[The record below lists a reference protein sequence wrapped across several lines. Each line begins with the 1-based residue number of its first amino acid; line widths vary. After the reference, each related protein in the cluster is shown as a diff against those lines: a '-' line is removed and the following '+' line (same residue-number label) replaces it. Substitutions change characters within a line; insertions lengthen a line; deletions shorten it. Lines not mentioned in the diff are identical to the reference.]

1 MSQSALTFV
10 QNQEQ
15 MNSII
20 EEFRKELEQE
30 AKSTRRLLALV
41 PFEKAMYAP
50 HQKSMK
56 MKDLAIHI
64 ADIPGWISH
73 SVHHHLLDFA
83 ETPYNP
89 TSCEST
95 EELLA
100 IFDAKVD
107 QAQKDLAWT
116 SDAILDDEWV
126 MRNGEQVLMKLNKYG
141 VIRHSFGQ
149 MIHHRAQL
157 GVYLRTLDI
166 PLPGVYGPTADE
178 MYA

>member
-1 MSQSALTFV
+1 MKSF
-10 QNQEQ
+10 
-15 MNSII
+15 I
-20 EEFRKELEQE
+20 EEFRTELEQE
-30 AKSTRRLLALV
+30 AKATRRLLALV
-41 PFEKAMYAP
+41 PFDKSTHAP
-50 HQKSMK
+50 HEKSMK
-56 MKDLAIHI
+56 LKDLAIHI

-73 SVHHHLLDFA
+73 AVHLNLLDFA
-83 ETPYNP
+83 VTPYNP
-89 TSCEST
+89 TECNNVD
-95 EELLA
+95 ELLA
-100 IFDAKVD
+100 EFDKNVD

-126 MRNGEQVLMKLNKYG
+126 MKNGDQVFMKLSKYG

-178 MYA
+178 MY